1 MDQQADQSPKQ
12 PICRGKLISDPET
25 SPINVLPSAG
35 GILCARRLEGRQKQ
49 RGLAIIAVGKIN
61 KHSLQS
67 SRSYWIK
74 YLRGPQHYF
83 RPHYAQQTVSHPK
96 LFRLTHNFSS
106 KSDLIQNVFLR
117 SEYVDIFTTFAANII
132 SFQFHHIVSLGM
144 TDPQKRIL

>member
-12 PICRGKLISDPET
+12 PICRAKPISDSET

-67 SRSYWIK
+67 SRSYRIK

-83 RPHYAQQTVSHPK
+83 RPHFAQETVSHPK
-96 LFRLTHNFSS
+96 LFRLTHNLWLLLQIRF
-106 KSDLIQNVFLR
+106 
-117 SEYVDIFTTFAANII
+117 
-132 SFQFHHIVSLGM
+132 
-144 TDPQKRIL
+144 DPKCYPLL